1 MLVKW
6 NFIGKGSAFYPP
18 YGNTGAYMVFKDTL
32 YLLDCG
38 ETAFDILYR
47 NVELPMVNNVYVI
60 LTHLHADHVGSLG
73 TLISYFYCL
82 RNIRIH
88 VIHPETTVIRLLA
101 LMGLDGDTYEY
112 SPALGE
118 NPLDLKAAPVKVP
131 HVDNME
137 CYGYLLSNSAETIYY
152 SGDASQ
158 IPPGIKKMF
167 LSGEIARIYQDTSIH
182 RSPNPSHCYYEKLA
196 EEIPPEHRKRVY
208 CMHLDGPCEELLM
221 KKGFQIVSTCS
232 GCQAD

>member
-1 MLVKW
+1 MPVKW

-18 YGNTGAYMVFKDTL
+18 YGNTGAYMAVEDTL

-38 ETAFDILYR
+38 ETAFDVLYR
-47 NVELPMVNNVYVI
+47 KVDLPSINTVYVI

-101 LMGLDGDTYEY
+101 LEGLDGEAYEY
-112 SPALGE
+112 SPLLGA
-118 NPLDLKAAPVKVP
+118 NPLGLKAAPVKVP

-137 CYGYLLSNSAETIYY
+137 CYGYLLSDSTETIYY

-158 IPPGIKKMF
+158 IPRGIKEMF
-167 LSGEIARIYQDTSIH
+167 LSGEIARLYQDTSNH
-182 RSPNPSHCYYEKLA
+182 NSPNPTHCYYEKLA
-196 EEIPPEHRKRVY
+196 EEIPPEHRNRVY

-221 KKGFQIVSTCS
+221 EKGFQIVST
-232 GCQAD
+232 GDHCQTD